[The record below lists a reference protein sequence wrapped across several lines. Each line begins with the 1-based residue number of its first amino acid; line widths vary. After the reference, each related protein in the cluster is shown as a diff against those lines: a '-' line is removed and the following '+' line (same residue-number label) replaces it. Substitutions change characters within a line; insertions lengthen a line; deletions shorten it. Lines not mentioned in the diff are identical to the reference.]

1 MNILTNERGQVYLF
15 ATGEFGLQRKRIG
28 DDIAFQIAQAGDA
41 LHAHPDGDPSGGEEP
56 AFAEPHIKR
65 VTQSGNRRGACVL
78 QIQAGSI
85 LFSLDV
91 QSLPLRDLA
100 NMNFH

>member
-15 ATGEFGLQRKRIG
+15 ATGEFGLQGKRIG
-28 DDIAFQIAQAGDA
+28 DDVEFQIAQAGDA
-41 LHAHPDGDPSGGEEP
+41 LHADPDGDPSGGEEP

-65 VTQSGNRRGACVL
+65 VAKGGNRRGACVL
-78 QIQAGSI
+78 QIQTGII

-91 QSLPLRDLA
+91 ESLPLRDLA